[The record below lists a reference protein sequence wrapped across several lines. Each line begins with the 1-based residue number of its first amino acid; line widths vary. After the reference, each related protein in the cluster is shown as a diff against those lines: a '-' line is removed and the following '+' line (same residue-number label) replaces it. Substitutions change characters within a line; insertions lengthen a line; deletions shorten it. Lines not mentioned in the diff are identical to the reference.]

1 MSILHGCRNLKFT
14 STILSMFGFPSIW
27 WRFWSRWSFWRT
39 SIIRILLRLICFPS
53 DLHVKGLRYWW
64 ISSKIQFCL
73 VWYPWWLRHGAM
85 EPLEATPL
93 WVTVDELD
101 VGIDTFEL
109 VIRLS
114 KVEQTALPFIS
125 LMSCPAIP
133 AVLCEPLGW
142 SSLCWMSIWT
152 VRNFRFT
159 AAAPAF
165 KVQHDMNA
173 RTWMPGH
180 ECQAGTWPSGVVFFV
195 FDGFWWGWTFRAFNS
210 LEEQLFMPLRTTW
223 LRSRRGVRPDTCCS
237 WNWVLFRL
245 IVLVVSRPSPTSPH
259 SVPNSSIVIL
269 RNVSWV

>member
-1 MSILHGCRNLKFT
+1 MCCVRWSNEAATVHADITADHRDVPAFCNFLEWQGAKPRTPEIEMSILHGCRNLKFT

-27 WRFWSRWSFWRT
+27 WRFWSRWYFWRT

-180 ECQAGTWPSGVVFFV
+180 ECQAGTWPSGVVFFR
-195 FDGFWWGWTFRAFNS
+195 FWWF
-210 LEEQLFMPLRTTW
+210 L
-223 LRSRRGVRPDTCCS
+223 VRLNISC
-237 WNWVLFRL
+237 
-245 IVLVVSRPSPTSPH
+245 I
-259 SVPNSSIVIL
+259 
-269 RNVSWV
+269 